1 MVITANSTAASCE
14 ELLARLSRPGRCVC
28 AIVTR
33 CEAAG
38 QVPAH
43 VRAQSRRRAPSCFPD
58 VRLADRELCP
68 WSSRRF
74 RCAHSEPGRPWP
86 PPAQRAAGRSR
97 AHPRRWPCRH
107 GTPSAW
113 TRLAARAVPRRHSL
127 PSGSQEGGCP
137 GPTLPRRPLLRGPPP
152 AVRNRRGAAVW
163 AAVREEQAA
172 ATDSSGRQGA
182 SGERRQD
189 RFWCNYPAIFPKPWE
204 GGAGVP
210 PPITATDHFPF
221 GFTVWVSPLPPRGSG
236 ESGSLLPDAGG
247 AASCRTSRGRAA
259 RRSTSP
265 GRRAPTLGS
274 PRCS

>member
-1 MVITANSTAASCE
+1 M
-14 ELLARLSRPGRCVC
+14 C

-58 VRLADRELCP
+58 VRLADRELCT

-74 RCAHSEPGRPWP
+74 PCAHSEPGRPWLP

-127 PSGSQEGGCP
+127 PSCSQEGGRP

-163 AAVREEQAA
+163 AAVREEWAA

-210 PPITATDHFPF
+210 PPQSLPQTIFHL
-221 GFTVWVSPLPPRGSG
+221 GSPSGCPPPPTWLWCERV
-236 ESGSLLPDAGG
+236 
-247 AASCRTSRGRAA
+247 TAA
-259 RRSTSP
+259 RR
-265 GRRAPTLGS
+265 RRGG
-274 PRCS
+274 